1 MYMYDMSNAYL
12 YFWNICN
19 FKLSVRWRGL
29 GDITRYKS
37 KQFLIHVLPFG
48 KHNVFLQSQVGFF
61 FKSTTVFIRI
71 QLLSILT
78 FFVQHLPEWQFNEI
92 WNKCNWKK
100 KYVNDWYVFFK
111 VMAILKCMH
120 TSFFSAFLDSN

>member
-29 GDITRYKS
+29 GDILLDINQSNSWYMYYHLESTMFFYKV
-37 KQFLIHVLPFG
+37 KWV
-48 KHNVFLQSQVGFF
+48 FF
-61 FKSTTVFIRI
+61 FMSTTVFKSI

-78 FFVQHLPEWQFNEI
+78 FFVQHLPEWQFKEI

-100 KYVNDWYVFFK
+100 KYVYDWYVFFK

-120 TSFFSAFLDSN
+120 TSFFFCLSR

>member
-1 MYMYDMSNAYL
+1 MKRMTETQSYIPFVEIILLMSTIL
-12 YFWNICN
+12 MLSISEVVHVHVWNICN

-61 FKSTTVFIRI
+61 LS
-71 QLLSILT
+71 QLLYL
-78 FFVQHLPEWQFNEI
+78 
-92 WNKCNWKK
+92 
-100 KYVNDWYVFFK
+100 
-111 VMAILKCMH
+111 
-120 TSFFSAFLDSN
+120 

>member
-1 MYMYDMSNAYL
+1 MKRMTETQSYIPFVEIILLMSTILMLSISEVVHVHVWYEYCSNAYL
-12 YFWNICN
+12 YFWNICK

-61 FKSTTVFIRI
+61 LS
-71 QLLSILT
+71 QLLYL
-78 FFVQHLPEWQFNEI
+78 
-92 WNKCNWKK
+92 
-100 KYVNDWYVFFK
+100 
-111 VMAILKCMH
+111 
-120 TSFFSAFLDSN
+120 

>member
-48 KHNVFLQSQVGFF
+48 KHNVFFTKSSGVF

-100 KYVNDWYVFFK
+100 KYVYDWYVFFQGYGNIK
-111 VMAILKCMH
+111 MYAYK
-120 TSFFSAFLDSN
+120 FFFCFSR